1 MTLQRRLMLTF
12 AAFTLGVAALFGL
25 FAMAF
30 TYSVEDRFIEQ
41 LLQREATRLRAEHAR
56 HGRWQAAAADM
67 RLPMP
72 MQVHESA
79 ATLPADVAAALADEP
94 RRTEIAGTQGRH
106 YHLMPLVRQG
116 QPPWLLA
123 EVSSQLIVRP
133 MRGELLQWLA
143 GWGLAVVA
151 LAGLLGWLLARRVSR
166 PLAQLS
172 EHMRA
177 ARPQALPRLP
187 GGAPG
192 DEIGDMTRSL
202 DALLERTRDFIER
215 EQAFSRDASHE
226 LRTPLAVLRI
236 GLDRLQPQADD
247 AQRRELLPLQTAVRL
262 MEQTV
267 ATLLMLARE
276 PAAAPVAPTPIL
288 PLVEDWVLAHA
299 AALDARALRID
310 CRLAPADALAL
321 PAPVLQL
328 VLASLL
334 ANALTQGQAGGC
346 IEIDWQRGS
355 LSLRNPGAGDT
366 GGSGLG
372 LGIVQRLLAQHGG
385 RLAFEQAGGQTEVR
399 IDLKGNA

>member
-1 MTLQRRLMLTF
+1 MTLQRRLMLAF
-12 AAFTLGVAALFGL
+12 AAFTLVVAALFGL

-30 TYSVEDRFIEQ
+30 TYVVEDGFIEQ
-41 LLQREATRLRAEHAR
+41 LLHREATRLRAGHAR
-56 HGRWQAAAADM
+56 DGRWPAPANT
-67 RLPMP
+67 PMP
-72 MQVHESA
+72 MQVHEQA
-79 ATLPADVAAALADEP
+79 ATLPAEVASALASEP
-94 RRTEIAGTQGRH
+94 QRREVAGAEGRH
-106 YHLMPLVRQG
+106 YHLLPLVREG

-133 MRGELLQWLA
+133 MRAELLRWLA
-143 GWGLAVVA
+143 GWGLAVVG
-151 LAGLLGWLLARRVSR
+151 LAGLLGWWLARRVSR
-166 PLAQLS
+166 PLARLS

-177 ARPQALPRLP
+177 ARPHDLPRLP
-187 GGAPG
+187 GGEPS

-202 DALLERTRDFIER
+202 DALLDRTRDFIAR

-236 GLDRLQPQADD
+236 GLDRLHTKGDV
-247 AQRRELLPLQTAVRL
+247 AQRHELLPLQTSVRL

-276 PAAAPVAPTPIL
+276 PATAPVAPTPIL

-299 AALDARALRID
+299 AALDARALHID
-310 CRLAPADALAL
+310 CQLGPADALAL

-334 ANALTQGQAGGC
+334 ANALTHGQVGGC
-346 IEIDWQRGS
+346 IEIGWRAGS
-355 LSLRNPGAGDT
+355 LSLRNPGAGDAGT
-366 GGSGLG
+366 GSGLG

-399 IDLKGNA
+399 IELDGPT

>member
-1 MTLQRRLMLTF
+1 MTLQRRLMLAF
-12 AAFTLGVAALFGL
+12 AAFTLVVAALFGL

-30 TYSVEDRFIEQ
+30 TYAVEDRFIDQ
-41 LLQREATRLRAEHAR
+41 LLHREATRLRAEHAR
-56 HGRWQAAAADM
+56 DGRWPAPSNT
-67 RLPMP
+67 LVP
-72 MQVHESA
+72 MQVHEQA
-79 ATLPADVAAALADEP
+79 ATLPAEVAAALADEP
-94 RRTEIAGTQGRH
+94 RRREVAGAESRH

-133 MRGELLQWLA
+133 MRAELLQWLA
-143 GWGLAVVA
+143 GWGLVVA
-151 LAGLLGWLLARRVSR
+151 GLAGLLGWWLARRVSR
-166 PLAQLS
+166 PLARLS

-187 GGAPG
+187 GVAEGTPS

-202 DALLERTRDFIER
+202 DALLDRTRDFIER

-236 GLDRLQPQADD
+236 GLDRLHAQAD
-247 AQRRELLPLQTAVRL
+247 ATRRSELLPLQTAVRL

-276 PAAAPVAPTPIL
+276 PATAPAAPTPIL

-299 AALDARALRID
+299 GALDARALRID
-310 CRLAPADALAL
+310 CRLGPADALAL

-334 ANALTQGQAGGC
+334 ANALTHGQAGGC
-346 IEIDWQRGS
+346 IEIGWQGGN
-355 LSLRNPGAGDT
+355 LSLRNPGAGDGGT
-366 GGSGLG
+366 GSGLG

-385 RLAFEQAGGQTEVR
+385 TLAFEQAGGQTEVR
-399 IDLKGNA
+399 IELNRP

>member
-1 MTLQRRLMLTF
+1 MTLQRRLMLAF
-12 AAFTLGVAALFGL
+12 AAFTLVAAALFGL

-30 TYSVEDRFIEQ
+30 TYVVEDGFIEQ
-41 LLQREATRLRAEHAR
+41 LLHREATRLRAQHAR
-56 HGRWQAAAADM
+56 DGRWPAPVNT
-67 RLPMP
+67 PMP
-72 MQVHESA
+72 MQVHEQA
-79 ATLPADVAAALADEP
+79 ATLPAEVAAALASEP
-94 RRTEIAGTQGRH
+94 QRREITGAEGRH
-106 YHLMPLVRQG
+106 YHLLPLVREG

-143 GWGLAVVA
+143 GWGLAVVG
-151 LAGLLGWLLARRVSR
+151 LAGLLGGWLARRVSR
-166 PLAQLS
+166 PLARLS

-177 ARPQALPRLP
+177 ARPQDLPRLP
-187 GGAPG
+187 GGEPS

-202 DALLERTRDFIER
+202 DALLERTRDFIAR

-236 GLDRLQPQADD
+236 GLDRLHAEGDETR
-247 AQRRELLPLQTAVRL
+247 RRELLPLQTAVRL

-276 PAAAPVAPTPIL
+276 PTTAPVAPTPIL

-299 AALDARALRID
+299 AALDARALRIA
-310 CRLAPADALAL
+310 CQLGPADALPL

-334 ANALTQGQAGGC
+334 ANALTHGQAGGC
-346 IEIDWQRGS
+346 ITISWQGGS
-355 LSLRNPGAGDT
+355 LSLRNPGAGDA
-366 GGSGLG
+366 GAGSGLG

-385 RLAFEQAGGQTEVR
+385 TLVFEQAGGQTEVR
-399 IDLKGNA
+399 IELDRP

>member
-1 MTLQRRLMLTF
+1 
-12 AAFTLGVAALFGL
+12 
-25 FAMAF
+25 
-30 TYSVEDRFIEQ
+30 
-41 LLQREATRLRAEHAR
+41 AE
-56 HGRWQAAAADM
+56 
-67 RLPMP
+67 
-72 MQVHESA
+72 
-79 ATLPADVAAALADEP
+79 
-94 RRTEIAGTQGRH
+94 GRH
-106 YHLMPLVRQG
+106 YHLMPLGRQG
-116 QPPWLLA
+116 QPPWLVA

-133 MRGELLQWLA
+133 MRAQLLRWLA
-143 GWGLAVVA
+143 GWGMGVVG

-166 PLAQLS
+166 PLARLS

-187 GGAPG
+187 DGGPR

-202 DALLERTRDFIER
+202 DALLGRTRDFIER

-236 GLDRLQPQADD
+236 GLDRLHAQADD
-247 AQRRELLPLQTAVRL
+247 TRRHELLPLQTAVRL

-276 PAAAPVAPTPIL
+276 PATAPVAPTPIL

-310 CRLAPADALAL
+310 CRLGPADALAL

-334 ANALTQGQAGGC
+334 ANALTHGLAGGC
-346 IEIDWQRGS
+346 IAIGWQRGS
-355 LSLRNPGAGDT
+355 LSLRNPSAGDAAT
-366 GGSGLG
+366 GSGLG

-385 RLAFEQAGGQTEVR
+385 SLAFEQAEGQTEVR
-399 IDLKGNA
+399 IALNGAA